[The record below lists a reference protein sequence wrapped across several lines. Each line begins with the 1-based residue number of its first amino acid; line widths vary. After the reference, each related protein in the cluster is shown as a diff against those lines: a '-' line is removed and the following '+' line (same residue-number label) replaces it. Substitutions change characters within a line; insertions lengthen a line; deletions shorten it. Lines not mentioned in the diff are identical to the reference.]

1 MRSLI
6 QCAALISIATTPP
19 QVQRISTS
27 EHIIVATAEGGAA
40 VGPFFVDG
48 AESGDVIAVSIERLE
63 PNRLTGTSA
72 SVIAPSAMVL
82 GGPGRGTPV
91 KWTIDKE
98 QGVVRLELQR
108 IIANVAHYDLPIY
121 EFPLEPIIGAIAT
134 APGDHDAGSTVAIAG
149 AGTRVLLPVYEKG
162 ALLTFNHGF
171 ARLGHGDVTGSG
183 IETTLDVTF
192 SVEVVKKKKWI
203 EWPRLETSDYIGAVA
218 TASTLHD
225 ALRYAT
231 TELHHLMDEDFGIP
245 ERSLSIFLGPAIEYE
260 VAGLAG
266 PSVTVIARVRRTYI
280 PKTTPTP

>member
-1 MRSLI
+1 MG
-6 QCAALISIATTPP
+6 CAALVSIAATPP

-48 AESGDVIAVSIERLE
+48 AEPGDVIVVSIEKLE

-72 SVIAPSAMVL
+72 SVITPSAIVPD
-82 GGPGRGTPV
+82 GPGTGGAPV
-91 KWTIDKE
+91 HWTIDKE
-98 QGVVRLELQR
+98 QGVVRLELHR
-108 IIANVAHYDLPIY
+108 VIANVARYDLPIY

-134 APGDHDAGSTVAIAG
+134 APGGHDTGSTVAIAG

-162 ALLTFNHGF
+162 ALLTFNRGL

-203 EWPRLETSDYIGAVA
+203 EWPRLETSDYIGTVA
-218 TASTLHD
+218 TASTLHE
-225 ALRYAT
+225 ALRHAT
-231 TELHHLMDEDFGIP
+231 TELHHWMDDDFGFSQ
-245 ERSLSIFLGPAIEYE
+245 RSLSIFLGPAIEYE
-260 VAGLAG
+260 VASLAG

-280 PKTTPTP
+280 PKTTPAP